1 MSVAIQKKRVSI
13 DGYFEW
19 AETQEGKYE
28 YWDGAIVPLRV
39 GEEDQIPDDWV
50 VEWGDN
56 PLVAMAGG
64 TPEHSELISNLQ
76 TLFAVKLFGS
86 GCRHYSSETAV
97 YVAACNQFYYPDIS
111 VVCGNGRF
119 DEKYAITNPVGVVEV
134 ASQSTQKRDR
144 TRKLSCYQQMPTIQ
158 FVLLVSQTEPQID
171 AYFRFPTNEWI
182 QITVK
187 GLQSTLLLAPIN
199 GELKLA
205 DVYARVEFREESA
218 D

>member
-28 YWDGAIVPLRV
+28 YWDGVIVPLRV
-39 GEEDQIPDDWV
+39 GEEDRIPDDWV

-64 TPEHSELISNLQ
+64 TPEHSQAIINIILDLGFQ
-76 TLFAVKLFGS
+76 LRGS
-86 GCRHYSSETAV
+86 ECHPYTSDTAV
-97 YVAACNQFYYPDIS
+97 YAEACNQFYYPDIS

-199 GELKLA
+199 CELKLA